1 MNLVSEDLVRRNG
14 LLQKVSSAPF
24 RLSGVTGVPLQT
36 LGVLKRVN
44 VLINGAYLKVDFV
57 VTSKMNEDCIL
68 GQSFFEEHQIIL
80 NFNDKSMSN
89 DSISACLQ
97 EKHSRDKN
105 LYLKCDE
112 NYLISEIKVVTCQLI
127 DEDGTKVERSGY
139 YYLTPVENLQMLLD
153 QGGPVPVPSDIPVYL
168 DNGSTTLAVSCDE
181 GAELWLPQGSRLGSV
196 VPDVRSTN
204 LIEADE
210 AKVINQADG
219 VKKQYAWTDDDPRR
233 IKMIVEALGIP
244 TNELMTESEKK
255 EAAALIAEFPDV
267 FALDRSEL
275 GCTNLVYHEIPL
287 TSSVPVQASYRR
299 VPFHLRADCIREI
312 QELLDAGIIQH
323 STSNYNS
330 PAIILKRK
338 NKTRLILDFRLLN
351 AISKRSYCSVPAL
364 NTLTAGC
371 HGKKI
376 FSNLDM
382 KDGFLQVQILP
393 EHRKFTAFSVPGCGF
408 FEFAR
413 MSLGLCGGP
422 STFQNLLDRLLC
434 NLEDPSIASAYIDD
448 ILSASEDVK
457 GMIANLRII
466 FGRIQV
472 SGLRFNPAKCAL
484 FQKKIKW
491 LGSYISADGIEVD
504 GEKTKAVLDMEL
516 PRTRRQVQKF
526 IGAASWFRPHIK
538 NFSEMVRGLT
548 DTLKGEKFKLS
559 EAAVQ
564 SIEEI
569 KKALVSPSVL
579 CFPSPHHEFVV
590 MTDASAYCCGGT
602 IGHFIDKTFRPV
614 AFGSKILSET
624 EQRYPSFKRE
634 FLAIKHFVN
643 HWRYY
648 LLNKHF
654 TVYTD
659 MKAITYEAF
668 MKKSNCGVILRWI
681 MELSSYHFTVKYR
694 EGRLM
699 DLPDT
704 LSRLPSTSDKL
715 YSWWVKRC
723 KPQIKDGLEEE
734 NHQVPG
740 DSDDEEYT
748 LSVIQHPDCYH
759 FAKDCKRDVPQ
770 PSCEYDIEDLDLPS
784 LFNCETT
791 EDDAPPTLSQPLVA
805 TTETKATLSDADG
818 LHIVKA
824 DKSLK
829 PGVIFVAE
837 LKDHHKEPEHDK
849 EDMLSV
855 PQRRDEDCTT
865 SYHTNHGDIQL
876 HTSVITQEV
885 EDTKDVY
892 NLLPAA
898 ACLLTPCSDASPG
911 SDSIC
916 TSPFRKENLEAN
928 NPPAESRNLSTSV
941 CHLESDDLLETKSPE
956 IHENSSQELL
966 QIDCREDTQTLEEQD
981 HTALRTGSF
990 YKPLKAYNSTI
1001 ILEEQLKDT
1010 DLMMVRD
1017 WLQGEGKPD
1026 ANEDRSGYSYDL
1038 SHYWHLF
1045 EHLCFSEQGAI
1056 CYKYFFSGSKKFR
1069 ELLCVPSTLHEK
1081 IVEMHHDTDHC
1092 GHFGPVKTLH
1102 RVREKYYFPLM
1113 SKIIKTYCNTCETCF
1128 MNNHG
1133 YQRNAGAPLKLFT
1146 AHRPSQYVSTDLIGP
1161 INGPCRFR
1169 YILTI
1174 KDRFTKFVQL
1184 VPLMDAT
1191 APRIAKALMDN
1202 WIWKYGVPEK
1212 LLTDRANNLTGD
1224 VMMEVYKIL
1233 SIYKIQTTSY
1243 HARGN
1248 GDCERANKDISII
1261 LKKLVAD
1268 KPSSWPTKLSAV
1280 TFAINSAVN
1289 ASTGYSPFRLQFGRE
1304 LRTPGDLLF
1313 DTTTT
1318 EFYKSGHHLN
1328 KALYY
1333 DIRETFDIVRSNL
1346 HSSQK
1351 LQKATYDKKKR
1362 FHTTYKEDDLI
1373 LVWKPLSPSVKDFRK
1388 FKNCYSGPW
1397 KIKKVISPWTYLV
1410 QHLKTNKET
1419 VCHFDTMKLIPAN
1432 LRRKAFN
1439 RCTTDKDQE
1448 PEVMKDG
1455 AKVNPDEHDMVK
1467 LMFGTSTEAT
1477 HPAPDILQD
1486 EQPKQDTSSHV
1497 AEQSPQEDGYQL
1509 RPRKHVVYSK

>member
-14 LLQKVSSAPF
+14 LLQEVSSAPF
-24 RLSGVTGVPLQT
+24 KLSGVTGVPLQI

-89 DSISACLQ
+89 NSISACLQ
-97 EKHSRDKN
+97 EKHTRDKN

-112 NYLISEIKVVTCQLI
+112 NCLVSDIKVVTCQLI
-127 DEDGTKVERSGY
+127 DEDGAKVDQSGY

-153 QGGPVPVPSDIPVYL
+153 QGGQEPVPSDIPVYL
-168 DNGSTTLAVSCDE
+168 DKGSTTLAVSCDE

-204 LIEADE
+204 LIEAEE

-233 IKMIVEALGIP
+233 IKMIIEALGIP
-244 TNELMTESEKK
+244 TNELMTDSEKE

-287 TSSVPVQASYRR
+287 TSPVPVQASYRR
-299 VPFHLRADCIREI
+299 VPFHLRADCIKEI

-491 LGSYISADGIEVD
+491 LGSFISADGIEVD
-504 GEKTKAVLDMEL
+504 SEKTKAVIDMEL

-654 TVYTD
+654 TIYTD

-723 KPQIKDGLEEE
+723 KPQAKDDLEED
-734 NHQVPG
+734 NPQVPRES
-740 DSDDEEYT
+740 DSDDDEYT
-748 LSVIQHPDCYH
+748 LSAVQHPVYFNFTD
-759 FAKDCKRDVPQ
+759 DCKKAVTQ
-770 PSCEYDIEDLDLPS
+770 PSCEYDVEEMDLPT
-784 LFNCETT
+784 LFDCETAEEEVHPT
-791 EDDAPPTLSQPLVA
+791 PFKPLTMTLETDIALLDANGQQLF
-805 TTETKATLSDADG
+805 E
-818 LHIVKA
+818 A

-829 PGVIFVAE
+829 PGVTFETDYSKKPECNQVD
-837 LKDHHKEPEHDK
+837 LLPEPIRKDK
-849 EDMLSV
+849 EYPTIHHSN
-855 PQRRDEDCTT
+855 QEDLQLPT
-865 SYHTNHGDIQL
+865 SSYSEGFPYNCLNIIEASTKGAE
-876 HTSVITQEV
+876 ITKEVCDSLQE
-885 EDTKDVY
+885 
-892 NLLPAA
+892 A
-898 ACLLTPCSDASPG
+898 ACQLTLNPDSSLSPEY
-911 SDSIC
+911 IC
-916 TSPFRKENLEAN
+916 TSPVLREHTEADTSS
-928 NPPAESRNLSTSV
+928 AVFKSLSTSV
-941 CHLESDDLLETKSPE
+941 CRLESDDLISTESPE
-956 IHENSSQELL
+956 IPDNSGPGLPQN
-966 QIDCREDTQTLEEQD
+966 DNREDSHTFEDQD
-981 HTALRTGSF
+981 HPALRTGSF
-990 YKPLKAYNSTI
+990 NKPLKAYSSKI

-1026 ANEDRSGYSYDL
+1026 ENDDRSGYSSDL
-1038 SHYWHLF
+1038 SHYWHLY
-1045 EHLCFSEQGAI
+1045 EHLSFSEQGAI
-1056 CYKYFFSGSKKFR
+1056 CYKYFFSNSKKFR
-1069 ELLCVPSTLHEK
+1069 ELLCVPSSLQEK
-1081 IVEMHHDTDHC
+1081 IIETHHDTDHC

-1146 AHRPSQYVSTDLIGP
+1146 AHRPSQYVSADLIGK
-1161 INGPCRFR
+1161 INGPCRFQ

-1184 VPLMDAT
+1184 VPLIDAT

-1212 LLTDRANNLTGD
+1212 LLTDRANNLTGE

-1268 KPSSWPTKLSAV
+1268 KPSSWPTKLNAV

-1289 ASTGYSPFRLQFGRE
+1289 ASTGYSPFRLHFGRE

-1318 EFYKSGHHLN
+1318 EFYKSGHG
-1328 KALYY
+1328 
-1333 DIRETFDIVRSNL
+1333 
-1346 HSSQK
+1346 SQ
-1351 LQKATYDKKKR
+1351 
-1362 FHTTYKEDDLI
+1362 
-1373 LVWKPLSPSVKDFRK
+1373 
-1388 FKNCYSGPW
+1388 
-1397 KIKKVISPWTYLV
+1397 
-1410 QHLKTNKET
+1410 
-1419 VCHFDTMKLIPAN
+1419 
-1432 LRRKAFN
+1432 
-1439 RCTTDKDQE
+1439 
-1448 PEVMKDG
+1448 
-1455 AKVNPDEHDMVK
+1455 
-1467 LMFGTSTEAT
+1467 
-1477 HPAPDILQD
+1477 
-1486 EQPKQDTSSHV
+1486 
-1497 AEQSPQEDGYQL
+1497 QSPL
-1509 RPRKHVVYSK
+1509 L